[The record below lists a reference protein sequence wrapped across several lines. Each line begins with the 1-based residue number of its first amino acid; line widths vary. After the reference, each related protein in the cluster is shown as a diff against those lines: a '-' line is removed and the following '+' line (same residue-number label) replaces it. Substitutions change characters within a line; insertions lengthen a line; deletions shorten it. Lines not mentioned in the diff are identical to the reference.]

1 MDDGLVLFRGSLSEL
16 LEKVDTL
23 QLSHELPLSHE
34 TPCKFWTAYWT
45 ICGIENSIPLVHGP
59 AGCASS
65 AKDLRYFNAEYCGCP
80 YEMTATTD
88 INEQMVIFGAEVPLR
103 DAILELDSVYHPAL
117 ITVLTTCSSGI
128 IGDDV
133 DAVVENVKDKIESE
147 IIVIKCEGFAGDFRS
162 GYDEAYEQL
171 LSLVRPT
178 GKIMEGH
185 ANIVGA
191 RRGPEPLA
199 SPGELPGLFDIYDG
213 FDLKIN
219 AIISARCTVEQLRR
233 AGDVQINLS
242 WCTDLGVRLGEM
254 MEKRFGTPFA
264 KYGMPYGFTSSI
276 DFTREIG
283 ELLGCE
289 RKAEK
294 FIETR
299 VEEVGPYVKEL
310 REIVEGKTA
319 IVSMGPIRAI
329 HMSRFLSEDL
339 GMNVVLHNIHPY
351 QIKER
356 KKVIQLLLDYGV
368 NPQIV
373 ITRSAFAFG
382 EMKSM
387 LTEEEDLRELVK
399 EEPSDVI
406 YFGSSYQ
413 FPGVPL
419 VNVDNQES
427 FPHVGFLG
435 VKRMHD
441 YIKTALKTFER
452 PRSQLYWRVL
462 H

>member
-1 MDDGLVLFRGSLSEL
+1 MDNIVLFRGSLDEL
-16 LEKVDTL
+16 LESVDTL

-45 ICGIENSIPLVHGP
+45 ICGIEGSIPLIHGP
-59 AGCASS
+59 AGCARS
-65 AKDLRYFNAEYCGCP
+65 AKELRHFNAEYCGCP

-88 INEQMVIFGAEVPLR
+88 INEQMVIFGAEMPLR
-103 DAILELDSVYHPAL
+103 DAIMELDAKAHPSL

-133 DAVVENVKDKIESE
+133 DAVVNNIRDKIKSE
-147 IIVIKCEGFAGDFRS
+147 ILVIKCEGFSGDFRS

-171 LSLVRPT
+171 LSLVHPS
-178 GKIMEGH
+178 GVIEKNV

-199 SPGELPGLFDIYDG
+199 SPGELTGLYDIYDG
-213 FDLKIN
+213 LDLKIN
-219 AIISARCTVEQLRR
+219 AVISARCTVEQLHR
-233 AGDVQINLS
+233 AGDVQVNLS

-264 KYGMPYGFTSSI
+264 KYGMPYGLTSSI
-276 DFTREIG
+276 MVTQEIG
-283 ELLGCE
+283 ELIGE
-289 RKAEK
+289 EKKAEA
-294 FIETR
+294 FIEKR
-299 VEEVGPYVKEL
+299 VREVSPYVKEL
-310 REIVEGKTA
+310 RELLEGKSA
-319 IVSMGPIRAI
+319 IISMGPIRAI
-329 HMSRFLSEDL
+329 HLSRFLSEDL
-339 GMNVVLHNIHPY
+339 GMNVVIHNVHPY

-356 KKVIQLLLDYGV
+356 KKVIKLMLDFGI

-373 ITRSAFAFG
+373 ITQSAYAFG

-387 LTEEEDLRELVK
+387 LSEEEDLREIVRD
-399 EEPSDVI
+399 EPKDVV
-406 YFGSSYQ
+406 YFGSAYQ

-419 VNVDNQES
+419 VNIDNQES
-427 FPHVGFLG
+427 FPHIGFLG
-435 VKRMHD
+435 VKRMYK
-441 YIKTALKTFER
+441 YIKAGLKSFNR
-452 PRSQLYWRVL
+452 PRSQLYWKVL